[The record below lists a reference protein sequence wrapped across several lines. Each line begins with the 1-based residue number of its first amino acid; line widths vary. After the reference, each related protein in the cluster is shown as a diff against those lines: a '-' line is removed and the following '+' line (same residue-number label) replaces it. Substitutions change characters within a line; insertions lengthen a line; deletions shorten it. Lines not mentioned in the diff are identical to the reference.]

1 MGEHG
6 LGSGSARSRREFSR
20 RMESLRQEV
29 NSPQQLQPIRRG
41 WKLGGED
48 FLDRILDKI
57 KVPTKE
63 AHPGRERDED
73 RAGQSPANRAGR
85 TQEAR
90 LDQGGAEAAAQGR

>member
-6 LGSGSARSRREFSR
+6 LVSERARSRREFSR
-20 RMESLRQEV
+20 RMESLRQEA

-48 FLDRILDKI
+48 RAGQG
-57 KVPTKE
+57 V
-63 AHPGRERDED
+63 ED
-73 RAGQSPANRAGR
+73 RAGGTRETG
-85 TQEAR
+85 